1 MRKLL
6 GVVCVLVAASATA
19 DTLFEVK
26 AAVNRLTAKTPVRA
40 TFTSQQN
47 VKTAGKW
54 SNNTMVRSLSVE
66 AAHDA
71 NGITFTIPQTLLDQ
85 ATHEVATRAAE
96 TPAQTA
102 IRGMNPSNVVE
113 ALDFRNELLR
123 LLDGATVAAEKRA
136 VFRGKA
142 TRLLTLKLAP
152 PKKEKDTIT
161 IGEGKSER
169 TLNLWI
175 GDDNVPLA
183 GDQSDKTT
191 AGFLMFHATTESKT
205 SYSFAHVADRLVLA
219 RLETN
224 SSGAG
229 MGQKFDEATVQT
241 LTLH

>member
-1 MRKLL
+1 
-6 GVVCVLVAASATA
+6 
-19 DTLFEVK
+19 
-26 AAVNRLTAKTPVRA
+26 
-40 TFTSQQN
+40 
-47 VKTAGKW
+47 
-54 SNNTMVRSLSVE
+54 
-66 AAHDA
+66 

-85 ATHEVATRAAE
+85 ATHEVASRAAD

-102 IRGMNPSNVVE
+102 IRGMSPSTVVE

-136 VFRGKA
+136 IFRGKS

-152 PKKEKDTIT
+152 PKQGKDTIT

-175 GDDNVPLA
+175 GDDNLPIA
-183 GDQSDKTT
+183 GDQSDRMT

-205 SYSFAHVADRLVLA
+205 TYSFAHVADRLVLA
-219 RLETN
+219 HVETS
-224 SSGAG
+224 SSGSG